1 MKLPAWMARLSSLFQ
16 KTRLEHE
23 LEEDIQEHLQMATEE
38 NLRRGMSPRE
48 AAEAA
53 RRSFGGPEQMK
64 EEFRDQ
70 RGIPFL
76 ETLGRETR
84 FAFRSCGMLRNR
96 ICSTAGARI
105 SMPCWANGLAAFCLK
120 LERGSTR
127 LSGRRSKKCR
137 LAGLRIANGQRHKP
151 DG

>member
-1 MKLPAWMARLSSLFQ
+1 
-16 KTRLEHE
+16 
-23 LEEDIQEHLQMATEE
+23 MATEE

-76 ETLGRETR
+76 ETLGREFR
-84 FAFRSCGMLRNR
+84 IAFRSLRRAPGFTGSAVLTLAVGIGANR
-96 ICSTAGARI
+96 RFSA
-105 SMPCWANGLAAFCLK
+105 P
-120 LERGSTR
+120 
-127 LSGRRSKKCR
+127 
-137 LAGLRIANGQRHKP
+137 
-151 DG
+151 